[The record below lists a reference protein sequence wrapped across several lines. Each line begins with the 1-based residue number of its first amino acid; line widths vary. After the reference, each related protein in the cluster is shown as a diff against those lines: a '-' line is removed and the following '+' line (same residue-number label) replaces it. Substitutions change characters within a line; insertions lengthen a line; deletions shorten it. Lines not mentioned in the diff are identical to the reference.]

1 MGAVAEGKL
10 RLLWHYRF
18 PTESSRGAAWAVGED
33 GTPPQA
39 HDATHRVLGG
49 GASETREVRASPL
62 RGPPTNS
69 SLLSLSPL
77 LVPELISLLG
87 HQLSWCLPHAGH
99 CSGTVEGGGGP
110 DGTPSHLA
118 RGEVQEGG
126 DFQCSGILALR
137 DRTEGAWTV
146 RMGKGTLRQAKLG
159 RGRMGADRLHGGW
172 EPGGAGQ
179 TPPFS
184 L

>member
-1 MGAVAEGKL
+1 M
-10 RLLWHYRF
+10 
-18 PTESSRGAAWAVGED
+18 
-33 GTPPQA
+33 
-39 HDATHRVLGG
+39 
-49 GASETREVRASPL
+49 RASPL
-62 RGPPTNS
+62 RWPPTNS

-77 LVPELISLLG
+77 LVPKLISPLG
-87 HQLSWCLPHAGH
+87 LQLSWCLPHAGH

-159 RGRMGADRLHGGW
+159 RGKMGGKLSSGEEEWVPTDCMEGGSREERGRLL
-172 EPGGAGQ
+172 
-179 TPPFS
+179 PFPS
-184 L
+184 SCVFLGERCSQ